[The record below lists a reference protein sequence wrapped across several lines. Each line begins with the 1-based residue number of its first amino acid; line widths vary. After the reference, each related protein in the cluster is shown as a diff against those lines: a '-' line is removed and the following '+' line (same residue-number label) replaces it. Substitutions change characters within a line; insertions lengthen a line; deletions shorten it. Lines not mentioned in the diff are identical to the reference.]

1 MSSNPVHCLVEL
13 NVQLNLLHNKEV
25 VFLVLVVVLAFL
37 GVQHGLL
44 AGLWCFLALHYCVG
58 HDSRALGNHS
68 LSSYLRGV
76 VCLLIQHGCAQIVLL
91 CSA

>member
-1 MSSNPVHCLVEL
+1 MEL
-13 NVQLNLLHNKEV
+13 NVQLNLVNNKEV

-58 HDSRALGNHS
+58 HDSRALGNHWV
-68 LSSYLRGV
+68 RGV
-76 VCLLIQHGCAQIVLL
+76 VSPPFSMDMLK
-91 CSA
+91 